1 MGEFCNHSCSYE
13 HSNEATQF
21 IWGYCDDFEVEI
33 AIDDQSASYINAD
46 VALFLDPEWFYYDY
60 DDKIT
65 LFMEII
71 DENNE
76 IITFY
81 HDFEVLEIGEIG
93 YNFCL
98 GREFLNAEGVSRFSE
113 NRKEDE
119 NDEIRKPSITKRI
132 SMLQVT
138 NKENNENSSKVLKQD

>member
-1 MGEFCNHSCSYE
+1 MGEFCNYSYNHE
-13 HSNEATQF
+13 YSNEATQF

-33 AIDDQSASYINAD
+33 AIDDHSSSYINAD
-46 VALFLDPEWFYYDY
+46 VALFLDPDWFHYGY
-60 DDKIT
+60 DDKIN

-98 GREFLNAEGVSRFSE
+98 GREFLNAEDVSRFSE
-113 NRKEDE
+113 NEL
-119 NDEIRKPSITKRI
+119 EII
-132 SMLQVT
+132 SMDGDYWYIPIH
-138 NKENNENSSKVLKQD
+138 N